1 AVPDELLGRV
11 TAAYRLVVLG
21 VIPLGALAGGLLGRS
36 LGIRAPF
43 IAAALGLVLAALLL
57 ASRVTTRALRDA
69 ETTHRPCRT
78 QPCR

>member
-1 AVPDELLGRV
+1 
-11 TAAYRLVVLG
+11 
-21 VIPLGALAGGLLGRS
+21 
-36 LGIRAPF
+36 
-43 IAAALGLVLAALLL
+43 VLAALLL